1 MISVYRITLGIRTGF
16 LSITEKPNKTGIFCN
31 PRNWARGVPARR
43 SSVTATMAPK
53 NQPSSGTREYGFQR
67 FRNRDLPRPE
77 FAPFPLSPPIRRLVS
92 HLANRLTHRE
102 RRCAASGK
110 ARDRGVLYS
119 TARERNA
126 AGARGL
132 SPEGSAAEA
141 KRMRRQTAKDDRA
154 RRRRTPGTPSRAQGV
169 RQRAGGADRA
179 AGAGRPQGCLFCCDK
194 RSPGCVGRACCLL
207 VRRTDRTPPRSL
219 LRLPASPRVSPVP
232 RRNPSGDRPPPAAL
246 ECNRICEMEHLDG
259 SGRLREALSAS
270 LRAYGVADLSSD
282 PVRFPHRFEDRAD
295 IEVAAFL
302 AASFAFGNVV
312 QILAF
317 LEKIFG
323 ALGPSPHAALTARRH
338 LSPARVTGLYHR
350 FISGEGVHRFLL
362 CVRAAL

>member
-43 SSVTATMAPK
+43 SSVTATRAPK

-67 FRNRDLPRPE
+67 FRNRDLPRSE

-194 RSPGCVGRACCLL
+194 RFPGCVGRA
-207 VRRTDRTPPRSL
+207 R
-219 LRLPASPRVSPVP
+219 RLPASPRVSLVS
-232 RRNPSGDRPPPAAL
+232 RRNPSGDRPPAAAF
-246 ECNRICEMEHLDG
+246 ECQVICETGHYSLNRALYGSPKKPCGRMARISRMMEYAIRSRSVEGKIMATKISVNPSKKPASGAPITDPLPPRMAATNAFQPNTIPIYG
-259 SGRLREALSAS
+259 S
-270 LRAYGVADLSSD
+270 
-282 PVRFPHRFEDRAD
+282 
-295 IEVAAFL
+295 
-302 AASFAFGNVV
+302 N
-312 QILAF
+312 
-317 LEKIFG
+317 
-323 ALGPSPHAALTARRH
+323 
-338 LSPARVTGLYHR
+338 TG
-350 FISGEGVHRFLL
+350 
-362 CVRAAL
+362 

>member
-119 TARERNA
+119 TARERNE

-169 RQRAGGADRA
+169 RQRAGGTDRA

-194 RSPGCVGRACCLL
+194 RFPGCVGRARRLL

-219 LRLPASPRVSPVP
+219 LRLPASPRVSLVS
-232 RRNPSGDRPPPAAL
+232 RRNPSGDRPPAAAF
-246 ECNRICEMEHLDG
+246 ECQVICETGHYSLNRALYGSPKKPCGRMARISRMMEYAIRSRSVEG
-259 SGRLREALSAS
+259 KIMATKISVNPSKKPAS
-270 LRAYGVADLSSD
+270 VAPMTD
-282 PVRFPHRFEDRAD
+282 PLPPRM
-295 IEVAAFL
+295 AATL
-302 AASFAFGNVV
+302 AG
-312 QILAF
+312 
-317 LEKIFG
+317 
-323 ALGPSPHAALTARRH
+323 
-338 LSPARVTGLYHR
+338 
-350 FISGEGVHRFLL
+350 FLL
-362 CVRAAL
+362 